1 MYGKYNPHCVMVVVN
16 FLSGQITV
24 DESIFTYAPD
34 QSARDFSNPSH
45 MPPFLDEIMSSL
57 EGNSTLVD
65 ICGDNPQCFFDVDQ
79 TGDANV
85 GMDTLQFEEQAVEQV
100 VTLGI
105 THIMWSV

>member
-1 MYGKYNPHCVMVVVN
+1 MYGKYNPHCVMVVIN

-24 DESIFTYAPD
+24 DESIFTYLSG
-34 QSARDFSNPSH
+34 QSASDFSNPSH
-45 MPPFLDEIMSSL
+45 MPSFLDEIRSSL
-57 EGNSTLVD
+57 EGNSDLVE
-65 ICGDNPQCFFDVDQ
+65 ICGNNTQCMFDIDQ
-79 TGDANV
+79 TGDTNV

>member
-1 MYGKYNPHCVMVVVN
+1 MYVKYNPHCVMIVIT
-16 FLSGQITV
+16 FPLGQIIPS
-24 DESIFTYAPD
+24 ESIFTYPSG
-34 QSARDFSNPSH
+34 QNARDFSNPSH

-57 EGNSTLVD
+57 EGNSTLVN
-65 ICGDNPQCFFDVDQ
+65 ICGSNTQCLFDIDQ

-85 GMDTLQFEEQAVEQV
+85 GMDTLQFEEQAIEQV